1 MKKLLSVIFALFFI
15 QFSAIA
21 QEDNAMIVF
30 DASGSMWGQVGGKP
44 KISIAKKAL
53 EKVVT
58 DWNEDIHLGFIA
70 YGHRKKGD
78 CNDIQILTPI
88 GEVNRKDLI
97 SKVKKIQ
104 PKGKTPISRSLKKA
118 AEALKFTE
126 EKATVILI
134 SDGKETCDADPCAT
148 AKALESKGIDFVAH
162 VIGFA
167 VDKQT
172 GKQLKCIADVTGGE
186 YFSANDASALN
197 AAMGTIVKKVEKVE
211 PPVVKNNKFQL
222 TAAEVEGGKWVK
234 AKHYIYNAV
243 DGEKEGSY
251 IKSCTSTKK
260 KACEYQLPVGSY
272 TIETVY
278 SKKTQWTPFELPAE
292 PFSLNVITGKT
303 GKLDLTATE
312 KEGGKWVKARHY
324 IYKMVDGE
332 KEGSYIVSCTSTKK
346 KGCQYQLP
354 VGSYII
360 ETVYSKKTQWTP
372 FELPAEP
379 FSLNVITG
387 KTGKLDLTATEKE
400 GGKWV
405 KARHY
410 IYKTV
415 DGEKAGSYIVS
426 CTSTKKKGCQYQLPV
441 GSYIIETVYS
451 KKTQWTL
458 FELPVGPFSLN
469 VVTGQTGKVEITA
482 SEKEGSRWVNA
493 RHWFYKIVDGEKDSN
508 YTESCNS
515 TKKKPC
521 AVQIPEGHYNLH
533 STFDKFKK
541 NTLIEV
547 TSSGVSKTHVTF
559 AQFFVASIC
568 SDMNET
574 ITHEIYAS
582 SGRLVYEKQAKCSD
596 KLKVPLENGQYTI
609 ESKVGNDTKESSFTL
624 GGDNPNQ
631 ITIDMRKKD
640 TEDKS
645 HKDLID
651 ADKKASSEAMA
662 PKARPKSTKKKA
674 EKTVASQKTISA
686 SKEVQ
691 AFKKGVLASLAPL
704 KGVKECYESAGD
716 LVQAKLCE
724 DLEEQAFMV
733 AMDAMKGSAKSSQ
746 LVKHTEWNDEI
757 KNQTV
762 EKTAKD
768 IKSMELSVKCI
779 DNGAGFYNLEKCIA
793 NNGAL

>member
-1 MKKLLSVIFALFFI
+1 M
-15 QFSAIA
+15 
-21 QEDNAMIVF
+21 
-30 DASGSMWGQVGGKP
+30 
-44 KISIAKKAL
+44 
-53 EKVVT
+53 
-58 DWNEDIHLGFIA
+58 
-70 YGHRKKGD
+70 
-78 CNDIQILTPI
+78 
-88 GEVNRKDLI
+88 
-97 SKVKKIQ
+97 
-104 PKGKTPISRSLKKA
+104 
-118 AEALKFTE
+118 
-126 EKATVILI
+126 
-134 SDGKETCDADPCAT
+134 
-148 AKALESKGIDFVAH
+148 
-162 VIGFA
+162 
-167 VDKQT
+167 
-172 GKQLKCIADVTGGE
+172 
-186 YFSANDASALN
+186 
-197 AAMGTIVKKVEKVE
+197 
-211 PPVVKNNKFQL
+211 
-222 TAAEVEGGKWVK
+222 
-234 AKHYIYNAV
+234 
-243 DGEKEGSY
+243 
-251 IKSCTSTKK
+251 
-260 KACEYQLPVGSY
+260 
-272 TIETVY
+272 
-278 SKKTQWTPFELPAE
+278 PAE

-332 KEGSYIVSCTSTKK
+332 KE
-346 KGCQYQLP
+346 
-354 VGSYII
+354 
-360 ETVYSKKTQWTP
+360 
-372 FELPAEP
+372 
-379 FSLNVITG
+379 
-387 KTGKLDLTATEKE
+387 
-400 GGKWV
+400 
-405 KARHY
+405 
-410 IYKTV
+410 
-415 DGEKAGSYIVS
+415 GSYIVS